1 MSQTAKRCA
10 VAAVLALAALLPQIN
25 MLKTSEAGLKLIAD
39 AEGCRTSPY
48 QCSAGV
54 WTNGI
59 GHTQGVTPTNGIGH
73 TQGVTPTSVVN
84 ERQAA
89 VNLVYDVM
97 RVERGIDQCMP
108 REMPYQ
114 VYDAVVSF
122 GFNVGV
128 HAACHSTLAGLINSG
143 RRHDA
148 CLQLKRWVYVKG
160 TYNPGLDNR
169 RQREMAWCLKGAA

>member
-1 MSQTAKRCA
+1 MKAAKHC
-10 VAAVLALAALLPQIN
+10 AVLAVLAIATLLPQFN
-25 MLKTSEAGLKLIAD
+25 TLKISDGGLALIAD

-59 GHTQGVTPTNGIGH
+59 GHTAGVTPQSH
-73 TQGVTPTSVVN
+73 VS

-97 RVERGIDQCMP
+97 RVERGIDACMP
-108 REMPYQ
+108 AMPQ
-114 VYDAVVSF
+114 PVYDAVVSF

-128 HAACHSTLAGLINSG
+128 RAACTSTLAGFV
-143 RRHDA
+143 RHGEWQRA
-148 CLQLKRWVYVKG
+148 CLQLDRWVYVNG
-160 TYNPGLDNR
+160 VRNAGLENR
-169 RQREMAWCLKGAA
+169 RQREKAWCLKGAL